1 MSKNAGMEIAVNL
14 VQAYLRINGY
24 LTITE
29 FEVQR
34 RRSDGTYETAT
45 DVDIVGLRLPGE
57 VYQGDPHDEHDCQ
70 MLLIRDEE
78 LRLGPEVIDVI
89 LGEVKEGQAEFNPG
103 LKRREVL
110 HSVLRRLDWL
120 YASSFDDV
128 VDAMHCHGLSEIPA
142 RGGGTVRTRLV
153 AFGRS
158 PKTDLHTISLTHV
171 VETMLDYLH
180 RFEDVLRPANYK
192 DPAPALL
199 NLLVKTGFVIGKKD

>member
-1 MSKNAGMEIAVNL
+1 VSKNTGMDIAVNL
-14 VQAYLRINGY
+14 VQAYLRVNGY

-45 DVDIVGLRLPGE
+45 DVDIIALRLPGQ
-57 VYQGDPHDEHDCQ
+57 VYQGDPHEDPDCQ

-78 LRLGPEVIDVI
+78 LRLGPDVIDVI

-103 LKRREVL
+103 LKRHEVL

-120 YASSFDDV
+120 YASPLDEV
-128 VDAMHCHGLSEIPA
+128 VDAVHRRGLSENPA
-142 RGGGTVRTRLV
+142 RGSGTVRTRLV

-180 RFEDVLRPANYK
+180 QFEDVLRPATYK
-192 DPAPALL
+192 NPAPALL
-199 NLLVKTGFVIGKKD
+199 NLLVKTGFVIAKRD